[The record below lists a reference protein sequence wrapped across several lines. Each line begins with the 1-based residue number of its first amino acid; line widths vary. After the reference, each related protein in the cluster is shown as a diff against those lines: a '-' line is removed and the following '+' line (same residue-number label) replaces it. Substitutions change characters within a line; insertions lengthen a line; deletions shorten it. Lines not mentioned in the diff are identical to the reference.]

1 MRTPMRWASLVR
13 SVHVFTTTGLRTLV
27 IIPISGLLYFYL
39 SADDL
44 FKLGTHRGCL
54 GYRLAQCF
62 LGEASS

>member
-1 MRTPMRWASLVR
+1 MRWASLVR

-44 FKLGTHRGCL
+44 FKLGRSGSHRRQRSLKMRCL
-54 GYRLAQCF
+54 HDYSGIGA
-62 LGEASS
+62 